1 MKPTLTE
8 DQPIFLQI
16 AELLEDEIIQGHLPE
31 GEQAPSTNQLAAFY
45 RINPATVLKG
55 INLLVDEGILV
66 KRRGIGMFVA
76 EGARRKL
83 TEKRKA
89 SFFRDKVAALLDEA
103 KKIGISPEEV
113 IAMIREGQRP

>member
-1 MKPTLTE
+1 MLRD
-8 DQPIFLQI
+8 DQPLFLQI
-16 AELLEDEIIQGHLPE
+16 ARLLEDDIIQGHLRE
-31 GEQAPSTNQLAAFY
+31 GDQAPSTNQLAAFY

-76 EGARRKL
+76 EDARRKL

-89 SFFRDKVAALLDEA
+89 AFFRDKVTALVEEA
-103 KKIGISPEEV
+103 RKLGISPDEI
-113 IAMIREGQRP
+113 IAMIKEGNRT